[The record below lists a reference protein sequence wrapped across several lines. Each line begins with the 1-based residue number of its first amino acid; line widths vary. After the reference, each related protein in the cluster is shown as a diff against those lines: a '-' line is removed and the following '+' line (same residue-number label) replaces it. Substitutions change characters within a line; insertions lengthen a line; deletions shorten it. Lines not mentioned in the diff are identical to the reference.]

1 MLSTKKKDVAHDL
14 FMLELNAKGVR
25 CEITPALN
33 DTLFSGTLA
42 SRSSLDVPNLS
53 SFGCAT
59 TMNGTRLED
68 IDITLALR
76 QDDKDKDLSAK
87 ERDAIYGNHV
97 LICTT
102 ASQLTK
108 VFHIQA
114 SILESYVGANSL
126 IAIWYRDWANFVK
139 EEEDFLA
146 MTTRNTDPDLPPK
159 IQSLVEGTAHDYIT
173 EARFYVASDDILDT
187 DDIKKAIK
195 RRYCPY
201 ELLPAVQTILHPPPP
216 SGRKKPSDPAS
227 APKAGRGSGKKG
239 PAKHQDK
246 DLKNSH
252 NFFRQVI

>member
-1 MLSTKKKDVAHDL
+1 
-14 FMLELNAKGVR
+14 
-25 CEITPALN
+25 
-33 DTLFSGTLA
+33 
-42 SRSSLDVPNLS
+42 
-53 SFGCAT
+53 
-59 TMNGTRLED
+59 
-68 IDITLALR
+68 
-76 QDDKDKDLSAK
+76 
-87 ERDAIYGNHV
+87 
-97 LICTT
+97 
-102 ASQLTK
+102 
-108 VFHIQA
+108 
-114 SILESYVGANSL
+114 
-126 IAIWYRDWANFVK
+126 
-139 EEEDFLA
+139 

-216 SGRKKPSDPAS
+216 SGRKKSGDPAP

-252 NFFRQVI
+252 NFFRQVIQKHGLFLENVPNPVFNDKSEECSKYVFTGQCGAPNCKRGASHSPPTGTRKTNLLSFRTECLERYNAAKGPSDPDFQ